1 MVGSWRWQNTKKIKL
16 IGQLGRD
23 LFEREGDHRMSDLCD
38 KTAVELRR
46 LIGRKDISPVE
57 LLESC
62 ITRIEAT
69 DGAVNA
75 VVTRAFDRA
84 RKEALHAEKTVLD
97 GEELGLLH
105 GLPLA
110 SRILRRQ
117 MAFGPHLVQSSI
129 PIIYRTRIKDQLP
142 ISAPRAASLLA
153 RPTRQN
159 LAQALTHAI
168 LSLARPEPLCARKNL
183 WWLIWRLSS
192 CTCHWHDATC

>member
-1 MVGSWRWQNTKKIKL
+1 
-16 IGQLGRD
+16 
-23 LFEREGDHRMSDLCD
+23 MSDLCD

-105 GLPLA
+105 GLPV
-110 SRILRRQ
+110 
-117 MAFGPHLVQSSI
+117 G
-129 PIIYRTRIKDQLP
+129 IKDL
-142 ISAPRAASLLA
+142 
-153 RPTRQN
+153 
-159 LAQALTHAI
+159 
-168 LSLARPEPLCARKNL
+168 E
-183 WWLIWRLSS
+183 
-192 CTCHWHDATC
+192 ATDGIDKQCQYR

>member
-1 MVGSWRWQNTKKIKL
+1 
-16 IGQLGRD
+16 
-23 LFEREGDHRMSDLCD
+23 MSDLCD

-105 GLPLA
+105 GLPV
-110 SRILRRQ
+110 
-117 MAFGPHLVQSSI
+117 G
-129 PIIYRTRIKDQLP
+129 IKDRLP

-168 LSLARPEPLCARKNL
+168 LFLARPGTPLHPKKPVVVHLAAQQL
-183 WWLIWRLSS
+183 RLPL
-192 CTCHWHDATC
+192 A

>member
-1 MVGSWRWQNTKKIKL
+1 MVGSWRWQNTKKTCL

-84 RKEALHAEKTVLD
+84 RKEAL
-97 GEELGLLH
+97 
-105 GLPLA
+105 
-110 SRILRRQ
+110 Q
-117 MAFGPHLVQSSI
+117 
-129 PIIYRTRIKDQLP
+129 
-142 ISAPRAASLLA
+142 
-153 RPTRQN
+153 
-159 LAQALTHAI
+159 
-168 LSLARPEPLCARKNL
+168 
-183 WWLIWRLSS
+183 
-192 CTCHWHDATC
+192 